1 MCAMFNLLS
10 QRNAGHRPKY
20 TWLHEITFV
29 HEVGMLI
36 MCCLHGY
43 KILFTGH
50 EPEIANYNSSAVLK
64 KGTPIL
70 TKSVISTYIPKRTK
84 KHCVAC
90 SFQKQAHLRAFISV
104 ARWSA
109 FIYNFQWAYA

>member
-10 QRNAGHRPKY
+10 QRNAGHRPKC
-20 TWLHEITFV
+20 TWLREIIFV

-36 MCCLHGY
+36 ICCLHGY

-70 TKSVISTYIPKRTK
+70 AKSVISTYIPKRTK
-84 KHCVAC
+84 ITLCC
-90 SFQKQAHLRAFISV
+90 LFISNTGTFTGFYISSKV
-104 ARWSA
+104 EC
-109 FIYNFQWAYA
+109 FQL